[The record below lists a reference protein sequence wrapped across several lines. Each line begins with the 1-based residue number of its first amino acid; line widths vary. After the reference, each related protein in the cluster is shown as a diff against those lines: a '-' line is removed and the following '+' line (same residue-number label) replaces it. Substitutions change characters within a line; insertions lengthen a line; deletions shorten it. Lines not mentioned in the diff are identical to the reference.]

1 MKRNGIEMEAKE
13 EGSIGQ
19 REEDRKGDKNGKGGK
34 RKYEGREWKTEEDGR
49 GREK

>member
-19 REEDRKGDKNGKGGK
+19 RDE
-34 RKYEGREWKTEEDGR
+34 EGRGQKEGQKWERREE
-49 GREK
+49 KI